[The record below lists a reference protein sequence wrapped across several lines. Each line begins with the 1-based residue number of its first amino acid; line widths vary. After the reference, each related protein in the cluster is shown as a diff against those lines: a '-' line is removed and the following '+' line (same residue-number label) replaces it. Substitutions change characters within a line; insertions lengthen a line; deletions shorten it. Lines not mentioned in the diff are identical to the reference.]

1 LSEYKSKFAEFDKS
15 TKQSRKTL
23 GQYEKDLGA
32 MNRKVDQLQEQRMK
46 VIKAQINQTSL
57 SDALDDAPATGGGGG
72 KNKKKRGKKVDPNA
86 NADPE
91 KMAKEYDVKMQLE
104 IAKQKA
110 DWETEKKAL
119 ALEKEKLQAECKE
132 IQDKIKIKKG

>member
-1 LSEYKSKFAEFDKS
+1 VDIYKSNTTIKKEEEDQLQKVLSEYKSKFAEFDKS

-46 VIKAQINQTSL
+46 VIKAQVNKTSL
-57 SDALDDAPATGGGGG
+57 SDALDDEPAKGGG
-72 KNKKKRGKKVDPNA
+72 KNKKKRGKNVNVNA

-91 KMAKEYDVKMQLE
+91 LMAKEYDAKM
-104 IAKQKA
+104 KA
-110 DWETEKKAL
+110 EMEK
-119 ALEKEKLQAECKE
+119 
-132 IQDKIKIKKG
+132 